1 LSTEAPLAPAAAV
14 RAAGFADR
22 MRWVAILYLAQG
34 FPAGVFRKVWP
45 VYFRDHGVSLT
56 QIGLIS
62 LLGLPYTL
70 KPLWAPLVDRY
81 GDRRRWIASCL
92 VAMALLLAAE
102 PLFNASDPSVV
113 LWAVLLGFTLASAT
127 QDIAIDAHTIG
138 ILEKGEEGAA
148 NGIRVTAWRV
158 AYIASGGI
166 LLALAGRTGWPPTFL
181 IGGALLL
188 IMGPIVLRAP
198 QAELVASERKRFFRP
213 FVEWVSRPGS
223 LPTLAFILLFKLGDQ
238 AISPMLETFWRD
250 RGLTLEEIG
259 LVSNTLGV
267 GATIAGA
274 LTGGFLTTRLGL
286 IRSLLLMG
294 ASQVLSN
301 VVYTAVAFAGAGRW
315 SIYGAG
321 VFESFTQ
328 GLGTA
333 AFLALLMALCDK
345 EHAGTQYALLSALFA
360 LTRDLS
366 GGVSGW
372 ATDRLGY
379 GSFFLYTVFLSLP
392 AFALLPWVKRRL
404 ASRRGSGLES

>member
-1 LSTEAPLAPAAAV
+1 MSTEAPPAPAAAA
-14 RAAGFADR
+14 RAPGFADR
-22 MRWVAILYLAQG
+22 MRWVTILYLAQG

-56 QIGLIS
+56 EIGLIS

-81 GDRRRWIASCL
+81 GDRRRWIAACL
-92 VAMALLLAAE
+92 AAMAVLLAAE
-102 PLFNASDPSVV
+102 TLFDASKPSLA
-113 LWAVLLGFTLASAT
+113 LWAILLGFTLASAT

-138 ILEKGEEGAA
+138 ILERGEEGAA
-148 NGIRVTAWRV
+148 NGIRVAAWRL
-158 AYIASGGI
+158 AYITSGGI
-166 LLALAGRTGWPPTFL
+166 LLALAGLTGWPPMFL

-188 IMGPIVLRAP
+188 LLAPVVLRAP
-198 QAELVASERKRFFRP
+198 RAQLVASERKRFFRP
-213 FVEWVSRPGS
+213 FLEWLSKPGS
-223 LPTLAFILLFKLGDQ
+223 LPTVAFILLYKLGDQ

-250 RGLTLEEIG
+250 RGMTLGEIG
-259 LVSNTLGV
+259 LISNTLGV
-267 GATIAGA
+267 LATICGA
-274 LTGGFLTTRLGL
+274 LLGGFLTTRLGL

-294 ASQVLSN
+294 LWQVASN
-301 VVYTAVAFAGAGRW
+301 VLYTVVAFSGGGKWA
-315 SIYGAG
+315 IYGAG
-321 VFESFTQ
+321 TFESFTQ

-372 ATDRLGY
+372 AADRLGY
-379 GSFFLYTVFLSLP
+379 APFFLYTVFLSLP
-392 AFALLPWVKRRL
+392 AFVLLPWVKRRL
-404 ASRRGSGLES
+404 AA